1 MLHASSSEKGR
12 WACLGTQYGTPF
24 TPLGSPTVAGGL
36 LAGATGYALASGAV
50 CAGTL
55 SGPVRSS

>member
-1 MLHASSSEKGR
+1 MLHASSGEKGR
-12 WACLGTQYGTPF
+12 WACLGHAVWPALHPIGE
-24 TPLGSPTVAGGL
+24 SAVAGGL